1 MLYYYLKDVLVDNVV
16 FWDRYGVIS
25 FGEDG
30 YVVLY
35 ILDIDGYCGRVCFIV
50 YCVVSGQNQEVVYFL
65 CFVIQGLNC
74 SYCFCVIVD

>member
-35 ILDIDGYCGRVCFIV
+35 ILDIDGYRGRVCFIV
-50 YCVVSGQNQEVVYFL
+50 YSVVSG
-65 CFVIQGLNC
+65 
-74 SYCFCVIVD
+74 